1 MRDWGV
7 VLMWSRVPEK
17 RTYMHCVEYTVD
29 DHTTDVTPFST
40 LAAKKKSISL
50 NQASVCSGISD
61 LGVSWAC

>member
-40 LAAKKKSISL
+40 LAAKKKYL
-50 NQASVCSGISD
+50 TESGFR
-61 LGVSWAC
+61 V